1 LAPTDVVR
9 NEKDMKHILTGLKI
23 IGPFALLV
31 AGFFPGSLF
40 SGEFT
45 LGLIGQIRIR
55 SAGNGFSSA
64 FRSPS
69 SVSPNHF
76 A

>member
-1 LAPTDVVR
+1 MGT
-9 NEKDMKHILTGLKI
+9 MI
-23 IGPFALLV
+23 
-31 AGFFPGSLF
+31 PGSLF

-45 LGLIGQIRIR
+45 LGLIGQIRIW
-55 SAGNGFSSA
+55 SAKNGLSNA
-64 FRSPS
+64 FKSPS